1 VFVKNA
7 VIRGQVAILS
17 EQLWTR
23 HFGRRADIVG
33 RPITLDDRPGHCRR
47 RPARA
52 LLLLLRPMLIVF
64 GVQSSLS

>member
-33 RPITLDDRPGHCRR
+33 RPITLDDRQVTVVGVL
-47 RPARA
+47 PA
-52 LLLLLRPMLIVF
+52 PF
-64 GVQSSLS
+64 YFCCGQC